1 MIGWNL
7 RALNIG
13 ALLLLSCCALN
24 AVVSHAQA
32 APATA
37 GAMQGTVIIAGEGDQ
52 TPAPGA
58 TIAVFSEG
66 CVGSTAS
73 DNQGKFNLS
82 GLAPGIYLLE
92 ARYLIEAR
100 YLTLRAQQN
109 IKISAGETAQVAV
122 QLKSPD
128 PTHPDQ

>member
-1 MIGWNL
+1 
-7 RALNIG
+7 
-13 ALLLLSCCALN
+13 
-24 AVVSHAQA
+24 
-32 APATA
+32 
-37 GAMQGTVIIAGEGDQ
+37 MQGTVIIAGEGDQ

-92 ARYLIEAR
+92 ARYL
-100 YLTLRAQQN
+100 TLRAQQN

>member
-24 AVVSHAQA
+24 AVVSQAQA

-92 ARYLIEAR
+92 ARYL
-100 YLTLRAQQN
+100 TLRAQQN